1 MRYIKVINDV
11 VVDHNYT
18 FQKFCREHPTKS
30 FPVNF
35 FETGG
40 AFEYGVRPLIIGEP
54 PINPDE
60 MAYKIVRRSSELING
75 EWYLLSDLVEL
86 TDDEKIQVSESSG
99 NWNGLHLGLIDIVGF
114 PEWVQSLESQ
124 SNQDSIRFKGL
135 DGALG
140 SRNIKGMQLF
150 YDAITLPNK
159 PPQPVR
165 LAMNDLAI
173 ACNIAV
179 NFLVE
184 GDE

>member
-1 MRYIKVINDV
+1 MRYIKVVNDA

-30 FPVNF
+30 FPVDF
-35 FETGG
+35 FETGDIT
-40 AFEYGVRPLIIGEP
+40 EHGVHPLIIGEL

-60 MAYKIVRRSSELING
+60 MAYKIVRQSPAFIDG
-75 EWYLLSDLVEL
+75 EWHLLSDLVEL
-86 TDDEKIQVSESSG
+86 TEDEKIQVSESNG
-99 NWNGLHLGLIDIVGF
+99 NWNGLHLGLIDIAGF

-124 SNQDSIRFKGL
+124 STPDSIRFKGL

-140 SRNIKGMQLF
+140 SRNIRGMQLF
-150 YDAITLPNK
+150 YSAITLPNK
-159 PPQPVR
+159 PPQSVR
-165 LAMNDLAI
+165 IAMNDLAI